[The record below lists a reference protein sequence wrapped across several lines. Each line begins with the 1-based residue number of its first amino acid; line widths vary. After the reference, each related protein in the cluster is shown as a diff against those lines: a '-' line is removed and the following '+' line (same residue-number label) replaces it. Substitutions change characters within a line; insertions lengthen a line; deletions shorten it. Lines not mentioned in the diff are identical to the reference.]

1 MALVNEHFLKLSNNY
16 LFADIAKK
24 VNAFKVMH
32 PKAEVISLG
41 IGDVTQPLCPAVVDA
56 MRRAAE
62 EMGTAEGFHGYGPEQ
77 GYDFM
82 REAILK
88 NDFLS
93 RGIHLDI
100 DEIFVNDG
108 AKSDTGNIQE
118 LIRWD
123 NSIGVTDPIYPVYI
137 DSNVMIG
144 RAGTEENGKW
154 SNVVYMPCTAE
165 NGFVPQIPDRRV
177 DVIYLC
183 YPNNPTGMVISK
195 QELRKWVNYA
205 LKNDAIIFYDAAYQA
220 YIQDDEIPHSIY
232 EIRGARR
239 CAIEF
244 HSYSKTA
251 GFTGVRCGYT
261 VVPKELTAS
270 TLTGERIALNPLWY
284 RRQCTKF
291 NGTSY
296 ISQRAAEAIY
306 TPEGKEQV
314 KATIDYYMQ
323 NAKLMLSTLRR
334 LGFEVYGGEN
344 APYIWMRTPDSYQ
357 EDVDGMAPTSSW
369 KFFENLLYG
378 ANVVCTPGVGFG
390 PAGEGYVRFTAFG
403 SHEKTEEALMR
414 IEKWTK

>member
-1 MALVNEHFLKLSNNY
+1 MALVNEHFLKLPNNY

-24 VNAFKVMH
+24 VNVFKVTH
-32 PKAEVISLG
+32 PKNKLISLG

-56 MRRAAE
+56 MHKAVD
-62 EMGTAEGFHGYGPEQ
+62 EMAVKESFRGYGPEQ
-77 GYDFM
+77 GYDFL

-88 NDFLS
+88 NDFRP

-100 DEIFVNDG
+100 DEVFVNDG
-108 AKSDTGNIQE
+108 AKSDTGNFQE

-144 RAGTEENGKW
+144 RAGVLQEGKW

-165 NGFVPQIPDRRV
+165 NNFTPQIPEQQHV

-183 YPNNPTGMVISK
+183 YPNNPTGTVISRE
-195 QELRKWVNYA
+195 ELKKWVNYA
-205 LKNDAIIFYDAAYQA
+205 LKNDILIFYDAAYQA
-220 YIQDDEIPHSIY
+220 YITDPDIPHSIY
-232 EIRGARR
+232 EIRGAKK

-244 HSYSKTA
+244 RSFSKTA

-261 VVPKELTAS
+261 IVPKEVTAA
-270 TLTGERIALNPLWY
+270 TLNGERISLNHLWN

-296 ISQRAAEAIY
+296 ISQKAAEATY
-306 TPEGKEQV
+306 SPEGKEQV
-314 KATIDYYMQ
+314 RGTVDYYMQ
-323 NAKLMLSTLRR
+323 NAAKMRTTLAK
-334 LGFEVYGGEN
+334 LGFQVYGGIN
-344 APYIWMRTPDSYQ
+344 APYIWMKTP
-357 EDVDGMAPTSSW
+357 EGMGSW
-369 KFFENLLYG
+369 QFFDELLYG

-390 PAGEGYVRFTAFG
+390 PSGEGYVRFTAFG
-403 SHEKTEEALMR
+403 SHESTAEALRR
-414 IEKWTK
+414 IENWK